1 MEDVIA
7 VASPFIAGI
16 LIVLIVFV
24 SKIMRDKSKNQVIM
38 KAIEHGAEISPE
50 LFKEQQKKPK
60 DPLTSALV
68 TIGVGISL
76 FIALFLF
83 FDYQLKFAAFGF
95 IPLFIGLGQ
104 LTAYLI
110 NKKNKAKETIQE

>member
-16 LIVLIVFV
+16 LIVLIVFI
-24 SKIMRDKSKNQVIM
+24 SKIMRDKSKNQVII

-50 LFKEQQKKPK
+50 LFKEQPKKPK
-60 DPLTSALV
+60 DPLASALV
-68 TIGVGISL
+68 IIGVGISM

-104 LTAYLI
+104 LVAYLI
-110 NKKNKAKETIQE
+110 NKNKEAKEITKE

>member
-1 MEDVIA
+1 MQNIITV
-7 VASPFIAGI
+7 VSPFVTGI
-16 LIVLIVFV
+16 LIVLIVFI
-24 SKIMRDKSKNQVIM
+24 SKTLRDKSKNQLIM
-38 KAIEHGAEISPE
+38 KAIEHGTEISPE
-50 LFKEQQKKPK
+50 LFKEQQRKPR

-68 TIGVGISL
+68 TIGMGISL

-83 FDYQLKFAAFGF
+83 FDYQVKFAAFGF

-110 NKKNKAKETIQE
+110 NKKNNQNEK